1 MKNKNKKSISNGI
14 IHVQTTHNNTIIT
27 ISNLKG
33 DNFSWAS
40 AGSLGFKGTRK
51 GTAFA
56 SQIVAEKTISDAI
69 GMGLKKVKIFLKGQ
83 SSGRESVI
91 RVFLTADFKI
101 IGIKDV
107 SPIAHNGCRPPQ
119 PRRV

>member
-33 DNFSWAS
+33 DTFSWAS

-69 GMGLKKVKIFLKGQ
+69 GMGLKKVKILLKGQ

-107 SPIAHNGCRPPQ
+107 SPIAHNGCQPPQ